1 MIDHRI
7 HKHPILFI
15 EEKANIGFFLQD
27 KLLNGKTG
35 EPISSAL
42 IAKGVHARIRVGE
55 LIS

>member
-1 MIDHRI
+1 MIDHSI

-15 EEKANIGFFLQD
+15 EEKEDIVFFWQD

-42 IAKGVHARIRVGE
+42 IANGVHARTRGG
-55 LIS
+55 